1 MKNQCDGCQAGIP
14 VVKGAHRMG
23 KPGGY
28 PDLMSCQASKYKEE
42 LTEEEKV
49 TEQWRQL
56 AYQFDRH
63 RMSALALL
71 KGVAEGKVTTEEVA
85 EFLKLPPPPGK
96 LPPVM
101 EVWVGPMPESN
112 GKSNFTAILRRK
124 GGNFIMD
131 PMFTIARSEYPDRV
145 RYEADE
151 VKYLLGLIDEK
162 PCVIDYDTDL
172 HSGYVKPQD
181 A

>member
-14 VVKGAHRMG
+14 AVNGVHRMG

-28 PDLMSCQASKYKEE
+28 SDGMACQAHKYKE
-42 LTEEEKV
+42 V
-49 TEQWRQL
+49 TEAEETADQWRQL

-63 RMSALALL
+63 RMSALAVL

-124 GGNFIMD
+124 GGSFIMD

-145 RYEADE
+145 RYEADQ
-151 VKYLLGLIDEK
+151 VKYLLGLIDK
-162 PCVIDYDTDL
+162 NPCVLDYDMDA
-172 HSGYVKPQD
+172 HSGYKPQG